1 MAVRYFRECVDSAWV
16 DVRLSDE
23 ELNKLRRATVR
34 STAKCLKLVRE
45 EITALSSDPEPTT
58 ISPAES
64 MVMLQKIAPTY
75 TDVVSDYIR
84 NKVWVKNH
92 PQDTAKKPEAAAAK

>member
-1 MAVRYFRECVDSAWV
+1 MAVRYFRECIDGAWV

-34 STAKCLKLVRE
+34 SSAKCLKLVKE
-45 EITALSSDPEPTT
+45 EVAALASEAEPITV
-58 ISPAES
+58 SPAES

-92 PQDTAKKPEAAAAK
+92 PEAAAKKPEAAAAK